1 MKAVKCN
8 RKEDMDTLEKHGA
21 LFRDELEYKYQAF
34 FEERL
39 NYGKLVTYVPNK
51 REPVYNWF
59 KYKEGFSKALI
70 ERIFDVWEVSQREL
84 VFDPFAGCGTT
95 LLAAKDFGYEAVG
108 IDILPVAVFVT
119 KVKIEDSYDLVEID
133 AAIKK
138 LGKEKYT
145 EPRSSFPNVA
155 IINKAF
161 PESVQKELL
170 FYKEKILEYPAPVK
184 NFLLLGLLSIL
195 EEVSYTSKDGQFLR
209 LVQKRIPPVR
219 ETLLC
224 QLQKMYFDLLQ
235 GDGQLFRREK
245 GKATILLG
253 DARQLS
259 LPKRYDGKVGIVMTS
274 PPYLNRYDYSR
285 TYALELCTLFVEDFD
300 GLRRIRHSLLR
311 SHIESKEPEQ
321 KLLRIPALT
330 EILSNLEGKELNN
343 DRIPIMIRGYFEDM
357 NLVLKGLY
365 EVLKPG
371 GLVALVVA
379 NARFEGE
386 MVPVDLLLSE
396 IAESYGF
403 RTEKIWVTRYKGN
416 SSQQMGKYGRVP
428 VRESIVFWRKDE

>member
-1 MKAVKCN
+1 M
-8 RKEDMDTLEKHGA
+8 RGMRLRLKEDMDILEKNVT
-21 LFRDELEYKYQAF
+21 LLRDELEYKYQAF

-39 NYGKLVTYVPNK
+39 NCGKLVTYVPNK
-51 REPVYNWF
+51 KEPIYNWF

-70 ERIFDVWEVSQREL
+70 ERIFDCWQVPEGEL
-84 VFDPFAGCGTT
+84 VLDPFAGCGTT
-95 LLAAKDFGYEAVG
+95 LLAAKDLGYEAVG
-108 IDILPVAVFVT
+108 TDILPVAVFVT
-119 KVKIEDSYDLVEID
+119 KVKIDDSYDLAEID
-133 AAIKK
+133 RAIKK
-138 LGKEKYT
+138 LGKEKYS
-145 EPRSSFPNVA
+145 EPKSSFPAVA

-161 PESVQKELL
+161 PDFVQRELL
-170 FYKEKILEYPAPVK
+170 FYKEKILECPAPVR

-209 LVQKRIPPVR
+209 LVPKNIPPVR
-219 ETLLC
+219 ETLLR

-235 GDGQLFRREK
+235 RDGQLFKRKK
-245 GKATILLG
+245 GKATILPS
-253 DARQLS
+253 DARQLC
-259 LPKRYDGKVGIVMTS
+259 LPKRYDGKIGIVVTS

-285 TYALELCTLFVEDFD
+285 TYALELCTLFVQDFE
-300 GLRRIRHSLLR
+300 GLRKIRHSLLR
-311 SHIESKEPEQ
+311 SHIESKESEQ
-321 KLLRIPALT
+321 KVLKIPALT

-357 NLVLKGLY
+357 NLVLAGLY
-365 EVLKPG
+365 KTLKPG
-371 GLVALVVA
+371 GLIVLVVA

-403 RTEKIWVTRYKGN
+403 RTEKIWITRYKGN